1 MMRLTLV
8 RHAQADNPLP
18 DQQDWD
24 RPLTRRGLM
33 DGTEMARRVKDL
45 HLTSPLILSSPA
57 MRTRQTAEL
66 FAKTLS
72 KSPPRLIEDL
82 YLASAKQ
89 LLISLKQQDDST
101 LHLLVVG
108 HNPGISE
115 LADQLSEHRRID
127 GMPTASVVSME
138 LSITTWQ
145 ALRPATGFNVEFDY
159 PQRPA

>member
-24 RPLTRRGLM
+24 RPLTRRGLL
-33 DGTEMARRVKDL
+33 DGTEMARRAKEL
-45 HLTSPLILSSPA
+45 RATPPLILSSPA
-57 MRTRQTAEL
+57 VRTRQTAEL
-66 FAKTLS
+66 FAKALN
-72 KSPPRLIEDL
+72 KSQLQLIEDL

-89 LLISLKQQDDST
+89 LLISLQQQADST
-101 LHLLVVG
+101 THLMVVG

-115 LADQLSEHRRID
+115 LADKLSDQRRID
-127 GMPTASVVSME
+127 GMPTASVVTME
-138 LSITTWQ
+138 FSITTWQ
-145 ALRPATGFNVEFDY
+145 DLRPATGLNVEFDY